1 MFRSSSLRGAR
12 FRKILSEFVRQIRCQ
27 ENLSTRSFGNSPAL
41 RLNQHNGLFR
51 LRKGDRNYA
60 VWRAARAGAG
70 WEARAP
76 HRQDAYVPTRC
87 YCNSQIEI
95 RNSKFSVRLID
106 RYVIRNFLQVYLY
119 CIAGFISIWLIFDI
133 SDNISTFIDEHI
145 SLLLAVRYYAT
156 QVPQVFII
164 LLPVSLLL
172 ALLFTLGRM
181 SRANEIVSMLT
192 AGVSLPRV
200 LLPLMGMGLLTVAA
214 SMALNYSLAPHAELA
229 RKTLLEQA
237 RARPAALIEGQIFRN
252 RTDSRTWFVQNFRH
266 GGTTFNNVQVLQ
278 QDANDNIVTNY
289 LAARAFYRPE
299 TKTWDLQNVKVVH
312 YDRSGNIINEQIY
325 PSLKVEHW
333 SETPFRLGSANERA
347 EFLSV
352 PELREYLHFNADFP
366 ATLLAPFR
374 THFQYRLALP
384 WTCLVVV
391 CIAAPL
397 GVGYSRRGILSSVAA
412 SVILVFSMNFLTH
425 LFLALGEGD
434 RISPWVAAWTPNL
447 LFAAIGLYLL
457 YLRASNRE
465 APGFHL
471 FTARRIV
478 AR

>member
-1 MFRSSSLRGAR
+1 MT
-12 FRKILSEFVRQIRCQ
+12 IL
-27 ENLSTRSFGNSPAL
+27 
-41 RLNQHNGLFR
+41 
-51 LRKGDRNYA
+51 
-60 VWRAARAGAG
+60 
-70 WEARAP
+70 
-76 HRQDAYVPTRC
+76 
-87 YCNSQIEI
+87 
-95 RNSKFSVRLID
+95 D
-106 RYVIRNFLQVYLY
+106 RYVLRNFLQVYLY

-145 SLLLAVRYYAT
+145 SLLLAVRYYAA

-181 SRANEIVSMLT
+181 SRANEVVSMLT
-192 AGVSLPRV
+192 AGISLPRV
-200 LLPLMGMGLLTVAA
+200 LLPLIGMGLLTVAA

-229 RKTLLEQA
+229 RKALFSET
-237 RARPAALIEGQIFRN
+237 RARPGAALIEGQIFRN

-266 GGTTFNNVQVLQ
+266 GGNSFNNVQVLQ
-278 QDANDNIVTNY
+278 QDANDNIVINY
-289 LAARAFYRPE
+289 LAERAFYRPE
-299 TKTWDLQNVKVVH
+299 TKTWDLENAKVVH
-312 YDRSGNIINEQIY
+312 YDHTGNIINEQIY
-325 PSLKVEHW
+325 PLLRVEHW
-333 SETPFRLGSANERA
+333 SETPFRLGSANVRA
-347 EFLSV
+347 EFLSL

-366 ATLLAPFR
+366 DTLLAPFR

-397 GVGYSRRGILSSVAA
+397 GIGYSRRGVLSSVAA
-412 SVILVFSMNFLTH
+412 AVILVFSMNFLTH

-434 RISPWVAAWTPNL
+434 RISAWTAAWTPNL